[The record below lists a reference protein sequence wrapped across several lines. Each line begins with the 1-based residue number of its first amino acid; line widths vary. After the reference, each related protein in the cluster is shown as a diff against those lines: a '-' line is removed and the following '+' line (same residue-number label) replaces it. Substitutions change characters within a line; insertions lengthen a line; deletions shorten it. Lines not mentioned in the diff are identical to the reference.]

1 MKTGK
6 RESALDDLELEE
18 EFKKFP
24 MRTDHIRGA
33 TDERAFDQK
42 MLAFYRAR
50 VAAGSPD
57 PVGDTEKQ
65 FGEKA
70 DWCVKPVPFT
80 YSDGVTE

>member
-1 MKTGK
+1 MKTPIKLGDK
-6 RESALDDLELEE
+6 
-18 EFKKFP
+18 
-24 MRTDHIRGA
+24 MRTAAGFNSSSPADM
-33 TDERAFDQK
+33 RAFDQK